1 MNKENRKKIT
11 QWIDTLET
19 IKSEIEEMQAGEED
33 KYDNLPEGI
42 QDSEKGEAICDAI
55 ENLGSAEGSLEDVID
70 YLNDAIGN

>member
-19 IKSEIEEMQAGEED
+19 IKSEIEDMQAGEED
-33 KYDNLPEGI
+33 KYNNLPEGI
-42 QDSEKGEAICDAI
+42 QDSEKGEAISDAI

-70 YLNDAIGN
+70 YLNDAI